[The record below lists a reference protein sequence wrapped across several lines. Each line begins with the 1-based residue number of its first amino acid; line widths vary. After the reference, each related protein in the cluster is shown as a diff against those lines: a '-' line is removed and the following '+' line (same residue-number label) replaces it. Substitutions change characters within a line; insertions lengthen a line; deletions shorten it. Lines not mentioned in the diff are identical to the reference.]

1 MAEIEIGENAPTVQ
15 SPEDIGILINEIK
28 YKYSIT
34 QSEKEKDLLII
45 KLYDPT
51 NNSNYYFSYE
61 ATYEKIRKDI
71 KFVSM
76 YENLDEIIDSL
87 KEIFYKGNVEIQEK
101 DGEYNLELKI
111 IGVKKKCFIQ
121 LIKHEIEKP
130 KEPKSEFEVEI
141 NKLKKNLKIC

>member
-1 MAEIEIGENAPTVQ
+1 
-15 SPEDIGILINEIK
+15 
-28 YKYSIT
+28 
-34 QSEKEKDLLII
+34 
-45 KLYDPT
+45 
-51 NNSNYYFSYE
+51 
-61 ATYEKIRKDI
+61 
-71 KFVSM
+71 M

-121 LIKHEIEKP
+121 LTKHEIEKP

-141 NKLKKNLKIC
+141 NKLKKNFKDLLNKFEEIKTTKENEIKNKIKEIIFDKDIKIKLFEEMEQLLLSKYN